1 LSCQAPSREEVK
13 RRKLEKQV
21 AGDRCQAVL
30 KLIRENHG
38 ITMAEMSEVLGS
50 RPEVV
55 AKWVRPLK
63 ALGYVQQVDDRT
75 GGTKR
80 TWYRAFPVPDK

>member
-1 LSCQAPSREEVK
+1 
-13 RRKLEKQV
+13 
-21 AGDRCQAVL
+21 VL
-30 KLIRENHG
+30 RLIRKNDG
-38 ITMAEMSEVLGS
+38 ITMAEMSKALGR

-75 GGTKR
+75 GGKKR
-80 TWYRAFPVPDK
+80 TWYRVPPG

>member
-1 LSCQAPSREEVK
+1 
-13 RRKLEKQV
+13 
-21 AGDRCQAVL
+21 
-30 KLIRENHG
+30 
-38 ITMAEMSEVLGS
+38 MAEMSKALGR

-75 GGTKR
+75 GGKKR
-80 TWYRAFPVPDK
+80 TWYRVPPG